1 MSSWFDQA
9 RERLERECKEVKGT
23 KESAMK
29 AAVRD
34 TLLEFCRQDEEFA
47 QAVAQGGSFPDCMK
61 AVAKGVG
68 NSISDL
74 EAYRRAVQFYFPGA
88 EVRFQMRLDLCPG
101 DDAQGAP
108 EIAPPKPSGGMLLDL
123 TDFL

>member
-1 MSSWFDQA
+1 MLQQA
-9 RERLERECKEVKGT
+9 LEKLKDKGGIGGQKEK
-23 KESAMK
+23 AM
-29 AAVRD
+29 APAVAEALAD
-34 TLLEFCRQDEEFA
+34 FCRQDGEFA
-47 QAVAQGGSFPDCMK
+47 QAVVDGGSFAACMK
-61 AVAKGVG
+61 VVAKGVG